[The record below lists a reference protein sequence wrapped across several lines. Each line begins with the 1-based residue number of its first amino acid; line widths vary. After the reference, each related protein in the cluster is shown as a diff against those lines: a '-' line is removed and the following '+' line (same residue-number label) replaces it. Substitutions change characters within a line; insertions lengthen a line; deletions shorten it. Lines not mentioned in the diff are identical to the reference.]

1 MSSFPCQLC
10 DSVLYTLLWIQCL
23 PRKNSILCWT
33 LKLCS
38 CFLTWFFLN
47 HWPAESICGSSP
59 PIWNCVMLN
68 IGMISCEVQ
77 SSLIT
82 CLVNNGLA
90 NYFQNLC
97 KSGVLFLG
105 LNLDTIVFRY
115 CILGSLN
122 ELNYMIVFTNAV
134 KKMLSFSRK
143 WGSTICFIDQCNHVV
158 EFN

>member
-1 MSSFPCQLC
+1 MQLFFNL
-10 DSVLYTLLWIQCL
+10 V
-23 PRKNSILCWT
+23 
-33 LKLCS
+33 
-38 CFLTWFFLN
+38 FLN

-97 KSGVLFLG
+97 NSGVLFLG

-122 ELNYMIVFTNAV
+122 ELNYMIVFTNTV

-143 WGSTICFIDQCNHVV
+143 
-158 EFN
+158 